1 MEEKRKKVLITGAS
15 SGIGR
20 DIARDFAKRGYDL
33 ILVAR
38 NQSRLEDLNTVL
50 KTNVRIITKDLSIRQ
65 NCIDLYKE
73 VGDIDILVNNAGCGV
88 FGEFDETDLETEL
101 KLIDTNIVAVH
112 ILTKLYL
119 KDMIKKDSG
128 QILNVASIAGFM
140 PGPLMA
146 AYYSSKSY
154 VLRLSQSIRE
164 ELNKKKTNVK
174 ISVLCPGPVRTNFNN
189 VAGVK
194 FSMSSLSSEYVASYA
209 VKNMLK
215 KKFLIIPGFQVKMAA
230 VASKIVPNKFVAKIT
245 YIIQKRKK

>member
-65 NCIDLYKE
+65 NCIDLYNE
-73 VGDIDILVNNAGCGV
+73 VGDIDILVNNAGFGV

-174 ISVLCPGPVRTNFNN
+174 ISV
-189 VAGVK
+189 
-194 FSMSSLSSEYVASYA
+194 
-209 VKNMLK
+209 
-215 KKFLIIPGFQVKMAA
+215 
-230 VASKIVPNKFVAKIT
+230 
-245 YIIQKRKK
+245 